1 MDQGKPKQHGARM
14 QISVLLDRSRP
25 EALTTQMVDQI
36 REAIRCARLVPG
48 TRLPSSRRL
57 SEQLAISRNTVV
69 RAYDLLLMEGIVESR
84 PASGIYVAEQFLRD
98 SVPVHPV
105 SDPRDHVLQ
114 TRMPMPLRHGRT
126 QRSPH
131 AIHSRLLYD
140 FFPGRP
146 NAGLFPLKTWRRL
159 LQANLSHGGG
169 AGLTQY
175 GEPAGLPALR
185 TAIANH
191 LAAARGIVADPS
203 RIVIVSG
210 VQEGLTLAA
219 RLYLA
224 RGALSVVEDPCYQG
238 AALAFEAAG
247 AEIASVAVDQD
258 GLIPDY
264 LPRRT
269 ASLLYTTPS
278 HQYPT
283 GATLSAERRN
293 EIIAWAR
300 QYGCYII
307 EDDYDCDIRYQG
319 SHLPPLAAL
328 APDCTIYMGTFSKSL
343 GAGLRLGYMVVPEHI
358 AEAVCIEKSLFNSGN
373 PWLEQATL
381 ADFMHSGSYAANL
394 LRVRSY
400 YKDNRDCLVAALRR
414 NFGDVLLDGLAGGLH
429 VLWHL
434 PPGIPDAVTVETLA
448 LRARVGVYSL
458 SSARVHI
465 RRRTAFMA
473 RAIILGYAALSPKQI
488 EKGIARLS
496 DAIDDAI
503 DDLAT
508 DMTALFSDQ
517 FAPYPAS
524 PSPKGH
530 LALRLRQQPA
540 LRPAS
545 RHRAFSKRIIARQ
558 GGAPMPVLKNIYRYP
573 IKGLSAQP
581 LPSVE
586 LQARKPFP
594 HDRVFALVRPGAPF
608 DASNPKWGKKGLFVM
623 LMLEEAL
630 ARVRT
635 TLDVETSK
643 LTITQ
648 GNRQLIIADLGDEGA
663 RAKVEEVFWQ
673 LVPALRS
680 APTLV
685 RSRDGHFMDKPDNV
699 ISLINLATVR
709 SLEGQWGIKIDP
721 LRFRAN
727 LYIDGAAPWEEF
739 DWVGSDIRIGEAIF
753 RVDRR
758 NGRCGATNVD
768 PETGR
773 RDLDIPGSLRAA
785 FGHKEFGIYLLAR
798 EGGSVSVGDTVV
810 TPAAHGASGVARAP
824 ASMRQVNRQMFM
836 CGGCYF
842 IYEPSAGTPDQLVAP
857 GTPFAAIPANW
868 RCPDCGTEKS
878 TFRPYVQPP
887 RSQSAI

>member
-1 MDQGKPKQHGARM
+1 M

-25 EALTTQMVDQI
+25 ESLTTQMADQI
-36 REAIRCARLVPG
+36 REAIRCARLGPG

-84 PASGIYVAEQFLRD
+84 PASGIYVAEAL
-98 SVPVHPV
+98 
-105 SDPRDHVLQ
+105 PRDAAPVRPASEPRDFPPRP
-114 TRMPMPLRHGRT
+114 RMPLPLRHARAHAPAHAGRN
-126 QRSPH
+126 
-131 AIHSRLLYD
+131 RLLYD

-146 NAGLFPLKTWRRL
+146 SADLFPLKTWRRL
-159 LQANLSHGGG
+159 AQNNLSHGGG

-175 GEPAGLPALR
+175 CEPAGLPALR

-210 VQEGLTLAA
+210 IQEGLTLAA
-219 RLYLA
+219 RLFLA
-224 RGALSVVEDPCYQG
+224 RGALSVIEDPCYQG

-247 AEIASVAVDQD
+247 GEIACVAVDGD
-258 GLIPDY
+258 GLVPDD

-283 GATLSAERRN
+283 GATLSAERRTQVI
-293 EIIAWAR
+293 EWAR
-300 QYGCYII
+300 RYGCYVI

-328 APDCTIYMGTFSKSL
+328 APDCTLYIGTFSKSL

-358 AEAVCIEKSLFNSGN
+358 ADAVCAEKSLLNGGN

-381 ADFMHSGSYAANL
+381 ADFMHSGSYASHL
-394 LRVRSY
+394 LRVRSH
-400 YKDNRDCLVAALRR
+400 YKDNRDCLVTALRR
-414 NFGDVLLDGLAGGLH
+414 NFGDIRVDGDAGGLH

-434 PPGIPDAVTVETLA
+434 PPGIPDAVTVEALA
-448 LRARVGVYSL
+448 QRARVGVYSL
-458 SSARVHI
+458 ASARVHF
-465 RRRTAFMA
+465 RQRTALTA
-473 RAIILGYAALSPKQI
+473 RALTLGYAALSSKQI

-503 DDLAT
+503 DDPAT

-517 FAPYPAS
+517 FAPHPPPVS
-524 PSPKGH
+524 GKRD
-530 LALRLRQQPA
+530 LAPRHRQQPA
-540 LRPAS
+540 LRRSPPN
-545 RHRAFSKRIIARQ
+545 RAFSSKIIVRQ

-581 LPSVE
+581 LPSVD
-586 LQARKPFP
+586 LQAKKPFP
-594 HDRVFALVRPGAPF
+594 HDRIFALVRPGAPF
-608 DASNPKWGKKGLFVM
+608 DVSQPRWGKKGLFVM
-623 LMLEEAL
+623 LMLEEGL
-630 ARVRT
+630 AQVRT
-635 TLDVETSK
+635 ALDVETLK

-648 GNRQLIIADLGDEGA
+648 GNRQLAVADLKEEAG
-663 RAKVEEVFWQ
+663 RAQVEEILWQ

-685 RSRDGHFMDKPDNV
+685 RSPDGHFMDKPDNV
-699 ISLINLATVR
+699 ISLINLATIR
-709 SLEGQWGIKIDP
+709 SLEAQWGIKIDP

-727 LYIDGAAPWEEF
+727 LYIDGANPWEEF
-739 DWVGSDIRIGEAIF
+739 DWVGGDIRIGEALF

-785 FGHKEFGIYLLAR
+785 FGHKELGIYLIAR
-798 EGGSVSVGDTVV
+798 EGGRVSVGDSVL
-810 TPAAHGASGVARAP
+810 TPADTATRSVARASAP
-824 ASMRQVNRQMFM
+824 MRPPERQTFM

-842 IYEPSAGTPDQLVAP
+842 IYEPSAGIPDQQVAP
-857 GTPFAAIPANW
+857 GTSFAAIPANW
-868 RCPDCGTEKS
+868 RCPDCGTDKS
-878 TFRPYVQPP
+878 TFRPYVGAP
-887 RSQSAI
+887 QSHQAI

>member
-1 MDQGKPKQHGARM
+1 M
-14 QISVLLDRSRP
+14 QISILLDRSRP
-25 EALTTQMVDQI
+25 ESLTAQMVDQI
-36 REAIRCARLVPG
+36 REAVRCARIAPG
-48 TRLPSSRRL
+48 ARLPSSRRL

-84 PASGIYVAEQFLRD
+84 PASGIYVAEQLPRT
-98 SVPVHPV
+98 SAPIQQA
-105 SDPRDHVLQ
+105 SSPRDLFVQ
-114 TRMPMPLRHGRT
+114 TRMPLPLRLIRA
-126 QRSPH
+126 QSSPYI
-131 AIHSRLLYD
+131 APNRLLYN

-146 NAGLFPLKTWRRL
+146 SADLFPLKTWRRL
-159 LQANLSHGGG
+159 LQSNLSHGGG

-175 GEPAGLPALR
+175 GDPAGLPALR

-203 RIVIVSG
+203 RIIVVSG
-210 VQEGLTLAA
+210 IQESLSLAA
-219 RLYLA
+219 RLYLT

-238 AALAFEAAG
+238 AALAFEATG
-247 AEIASVAVDQD
+247 AEVASVAVDQD

-264 LPRRT
+264 LPPRT

-283 GATLSAERRN
+283 GAALSAQRCS
-293 EIIAWAR
+293 EIIGWAR
-300 QYGCYII
+300 RYGCYVI

-328 APDCTIYMGTFSKSL
+328 APDCTIYVGTFSKSL

-358 AEAVCIEKSLFNSGN
+358 ADAVRSEKRLLNNGN

-381 ADFMHSGSYAANL
+381 ADFMHSGSYAAHL
-394 LRVRSY
+394 LRVRSH
-400 YKDNRDCLVAALRR
+400 YKDNRDSLVAALRR
-414 NFGDVLLDGLAGGLH
+414 NFGDVVVDGDIGGLH

-434 PPGIPDAVTVETLA
+434 PPGIPDAVTVEALA

-458 SSARVHI
+458 SSARVHF
-465 RRRTAFMA
+465 RRQTALTS

-496 DAIDDAI
+496 DVIDDAL
-503 DDLAT
+503 DDPAT
-508 DMTALFSDQ
+508 DMAAWFADGFALPQARRSAKPDL
-517 FAPYPAS
+517 AP
-524 PSPKGH
+524 
-530 LALRLRQQPA
+530 RVRQQPA
-540 LRPAS
+540 LRQPS
-545 RHRAFSKRIIARQ
+545 SHRAFSGTIMARQ
-558 GGAPMPVLKNIYRYP
+558 GDAPMPVLKNIYRYP

-581 LPSVE
+581 LPRVE
-586 LQARKPFP
+586 LQARKPLP

-608 DASNPKWGKKGLFVM
+608 DTSHPKWGKKGLFVM

-635 TLDVETSK
+635 LLDVETLQ

-648 GNRQLIIADLGDEGA
+648 DNHQLIVADLNDEAA
-663 RAKVEEVFWQ
+663 RARVEEIFWQ
-673 LVPALRS
+673 LVPALRG

-709 SLEGQWGIKIDP
+709 SLEEQWGIKIDP

-727 LYIDGAAPWEEF
+727 FYIDGAAPWEEF
-739 DWVGSDIRIGEAIF
+739 DWVGNDIRVGEGLF

-758 NGRCGATNVD
+758 NGRCGATNVN
-768 PETGR
+768 PLTGR
-773 RDLDIPGSLRAA
+773 RDLDLPGSLRAA
-785 FGHKEFGIYLLAR
+785 FGHKEFGVYLIAR
-798 EGGSVSVGDTVV
+798 EGGRVSAGDTVV
-810 TPAAHGASGVARAP
+810 SPTLQDGGHVARPLAVLRR
-824 ASMRQVNRQMFM
+824 AGLRQFM

-842 IYEPSAGTPDQLVAP
+842 IYDQSAGLPEQSIAP
-857 GTPFAAIPANW
+857 GTPFAAIPADW
-868 RCPDCGTEKS
+868 RCPDCGTDKS
-878 TFRPYVQPP
+878 TFRPYVEPSHSLP
-887 RSQSAI
+887 AI

>member
-1 MDQGKPKQHGARM
+1 M
-14 QISVLLDRSRP
+14 QISILLDRSRP
-25 EALTTQMVDQI
+25 ESLTTQMVDQI
-36 REAIRCARLVPG
+36 REAIRCARIGPG

-84 PASGIYVAEQFLRD
+84 PASGIYVAEQLPR
-98 SVPVHPV
+98 SSASMHPV
-105 SDPRDHVLQ
+105 SDAGDPVLQ
-114 TRMPMPLRHGRT
+114 PRMPMPLR
-126 QRSPH
+126 QRRLQGAPH
-131 AIHSRLLYD
+131 AAPARLLYD

-146 NAGLFPLKTWRRL
+146 SADLFPLKTWRRL
-159 LQANLSHGGG
+159 LQGNLSHGGG

-175 GEPAGLPALR
+175 GDAAGLPALR

-191 LAAARGIVADPS
+191 LAVGRGIVADPS
-203 RIVIVSG
+203 RIIVVSG
-210 VQEGLTLAA
+210 IQEGLTLAA

-224 RGALSVVEDPCYQG
+224 RGVLSVVEDPCYQG

-247 AEIASVAVDQD
+247 AEVASVAVDQD

-264 LPRRT
+264 LPQRT

-283 GATLSAERRN
+283 GSTLSAERRL
-293 EIIAWAR
+293 EVIAWAR
-300 QYGCYII
+300 RYGCYIV

-328 APDCTIYMGTFSKSL
+328 APDCTIYIGTFSKSL

-358 AEAVCIEKSLFNSGN
+358 ADAVCNEKRLLNNGN

-381 ADFMHSGSYAANL
+381 ADFMHSGSYAAHL
-394 LRVRSY
+394 LRVRSH
-400 YKDNRDCLVAALRR
+400 YKENRDTLVATLQR
-414 NFGDVLLDGLAGGLH
+414 NFGDVIVDGGAGGLH
-429 VLWHL
+429 VLWEL
-434 PPGIPDAVTVETLA
+434 PPGIPDAVAVEKLA
-448 LRARVGVYSL
+448 LRARIGVYSL
-458 SSARVHI
+458 SSARVHF
-465 RRRTAFMA
+465 RRQTALTS

-503 DDLAT
+503 DDPAT

-517 FAPYPAS
+517 FAPPLAPAS
-524 PSPKGH
+524 AKRN
-530 LALRLRQQPA
+530 LAPRIRQQPA
-540 LRPAS
+540 LRNRS
-545 RHRAFSKRIIARQ
+545 LHRAFSNRSIARQ
-558 GGAPMPVLKNIYRYP
+558 SGAPMPVLKNIYRYP

-581 LPSVE
+581 LQQVL
-586 LQARKPFP
+586 LQAKKPFP

-608 DASNPKWGKKGLFVM
+608 DASHPKWGKKGLFVM

-630 ARVRT
+630 ARVQT
-635 TLDVETSK
+635 TLNVDTMK
-643 LTITQ
+643 LTIMQ
-648 GNRQLIIADLGDEGA
+648 DNHQLIIADLNDEEDRA
-663 RAKVEEVFWQ
+663 RVEEIFWQ
-673 LVPALRS
+673 LVPALRG

-685 RSRDGHFMDKPDNV
+685 RSPDGHFMDKPDNV

-709 SLEGQWGIKIDP
+709 SLEEQWGIKIDP

-727 LYIDGAAPWEEF
+727 LYIDGARPWEEF
-739 DWVGSDIRIGEAIF
+739 DWVGSDIRVGEALF

-758 NGRCGATNVD
+758 NGRCGATNVN

-773 RDLDIPGSLRAA
+773 RDLDLPGSLRAA
-785 FGHKEFGIYLLAR
+785 FGHKELGIYLVAR
-798 EGGSVSVGDTVV
+798 EGGRLAVGDEVY
-810 TPAAHGASGVARAP
+810 TPSTPVGGHIALP
-824 ASMRQVNRQMFM
+824 LVNKPQAGHQKFM

-842 IYEPSAGTPDQLVAP
+842 IYEPAEGSPDQSIP
-857 GTPFAAIPANW
+857 CGTPFAAIPPNW
-868 RCPDCGTEKS
+868 RCPDCGTEKT
-878 TFRPYVQPP
+878 TFRPHIEPQP
-887 RSQSAI
+887 SATGI